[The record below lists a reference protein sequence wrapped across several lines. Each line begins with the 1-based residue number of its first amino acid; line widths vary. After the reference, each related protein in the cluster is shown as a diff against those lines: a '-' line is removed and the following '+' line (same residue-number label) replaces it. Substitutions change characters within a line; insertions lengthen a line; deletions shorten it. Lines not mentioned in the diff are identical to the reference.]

1 MSIPKCNVWVLRAP
15 HPLVSTLPI
24 NINRLSYVG
33 CAGRSQP
40 QNYFDIQG
48 LFFILL
54 STVMSQV
61 ISKRAWWE
69 RAGLIIRNF
78 HSRRWAS
85 MIHFKWS
92 IQLES
97 RALAVLNIGDDR
109 LSACV
114 PLCLT
119 SFMVAGHRQQWPG
132 CSWLWGLFQGP
143 SRGMCIWLINC
154 MLAWMCIWVGVCG
167 HGWAWRWLTVALQR
181 LLLQYGRSV
190 GPCWLRS
197 GIAR

>member
-114 PLCLT
+114 PLCLSLVVLFKDGQT
-119 SFMVAGHRQQWPG
+119 YSDLLNACTKQSDTPWVLNQWSYGH
-132 CSWLWGLFQGP
+132 
-143 SRGMCIWLINC
+143 
-154 MLAWMCIWVGVCG
+154 
-167 HGWAWRWLTVALQR
+167 LQT
-181 LLLQYGRSV
+181 LLEFLL
-190 GPCWLRS
+190 WLRS
-197 GIAR
+197 HFVYMISDFLLFKGSIIIV